1 MAKFIEHNNQTLL
14 WNTITKLPLFHEK
27 IDPDFQAQW
36 FRDMIEKIYINQQ
49 HRILNN
55 NELLTLNKHTISCM
69 ITSLKK
75 ITLAENEL
83 NGPYDTQ
90 QSYMNMMPPTNRNQQ
105 NDSNVITNGN
115 VNQNVVFEVV
125 EDKAIEN
132 MDELVSQQMKMREL
146 DLNPNPAPKKKVSF
160 QNAEVI
166 NTIDNVEVIDT
177 NHNEEKNH
185 DEEKIRTLE
194 STIKTLQHENEIL
207 LKKLTIYESNDI
219 QETLND
225 IIDYI
230 GRRNNTDNN
239 IVV

>member
-1 MAKFIEHNNQTLL
+1 MAKFIDHNNQTLL

-36 FRDMIEKIYINQQ
+36 FRDMIEKIYINKQ

-55 NELLTLNKHTISCM
+55 NDLLTLNKHTISFM

-75 ITLAENEL
+75 ITLAENEI

-90 QSYMNMMPPTNRNQQ
+90 QNYMNTTPPTTRNQQ
-105 NDSNVITNGN
+105 NDSNVFTNGN
-115 VNQNVVFEVV
+115 VNQNMVFEVV

-132 MDELVSQQMKMREL
+132 IDELVSQQMKMREL

-166 NTIDNVEVIDT
+166 NTIDTIEVLDT
-177 NHNEEKNH
+177 NHNEEKN
-185 DEEKIRTLE
+185 DYEEKIRILE
-194 STIKTLQHENEIL
+194 STIDSLQRENEIL
-207 LKKLTIYESNDI
+207 LKKLSVYESNVI
-219 QETLND
+219 QDTLNNV
-225 IIDYI
+225 ID
-230 GRRNNTDNN
+230 N

>member
-1 MAKFIEHNNQTLL
+1 MAKFIDHNNQTLL

-55 NELLTLNKHTISCM
+55 NDLLTLNKHTISFM

-83 NGPYDTQ
+83 NGPHDTQ
-90 QSYMNMMPPTNRNQQ
+90 QSYMNMTPPTNRNQQ
-105 NDSNVITNGN
+105 NDSNMF
-115 VNQNVVFEVV
+115 NQNVNENMVFEVV

-166 NTIDNVEVIDT
+166 NTIDTIEIIDT
-177 NHNEEKNH
+177 HHNEEKN
-185 DEEKIRTLE
+185 DYEEKIRILE
-194 STIKTLQHENEIL
+194 STIDSLQRENEIL
-207 LKKLTIYESNDI
+207 LQKLSVYESNVI
-219 QETLND
+219 QDTLSD
-225 IIDYI
+225 VID
-230 GRRNNTDNN
+230 N

>member
-1 MAKFIEHNNQTLL
+1 MAKFIDHNNQTLL

-55 NELLTLNKHTISCM
+55 NDLLTLNKHTISFM

-75 ITLAENEL
+75 ITLTENEL

-90 QSYMNMMPPTNRNQQ
+90 QSYMNMTPPTNRNQQ
-105 NDSNVITNGN
+105 NDSNVFNKN
-115 VNQNVVFEVV
+115 VNENMIFEVV

-160 QNAEVI
+160 QNAEII
-166 NTIDNVEVIDT
+166 NTIDTIEVIDT
-177 NHNEEKNH
+177 NHNEEKNEY
-185 DEEKIRTLE
+185 EEKIRILE
-194 STIKTLQHENEIL
+194 STIDSLQRENEIL
-207 LKKLTIYESNDI
+207 LQKLSVYESNVI
-219 QETLND
+219 QDTLSNV
-225 IIDYI
+225 ID
-230 GRRNNTDNN
+230 N